1 MSFVD
6 HVIIAIRLAA
16 QGISHYISLARGIRY
31 TTVVVSNSFHPPL
44 LMEVQ
49 IWLSEQVLQTLM
61 IGEDLATI
69 TEKVLS
75 P

>member
-1 MSFVD
+1 MNHVD
-6 HVIIAIRLAA
+6 IAKRLTT
-16 QGISHYISLARGIRY
+16 QGIGHYISLTRGIGY
-31 TTVVVSNSFHPPL
+31 TAVVVSNSFHPSL
-44 LMEVQ
+44 LTEVQ
-49 IWLSEQVLQTLM
+49 IWLSKQVLQTLM